1 MVGKEVWQDM
11 TVWGTEKGDGFGD
24 GNSRP
29 KGWNS
34 EEGRDCYKRPKK
46 CQWIQNKKWCNRMSW
61 PKHGGER
68 IKNTKKMMVEG
79 EGQNRAERRRVKE

>member
-1 MVGKEVWQDM
+1 M